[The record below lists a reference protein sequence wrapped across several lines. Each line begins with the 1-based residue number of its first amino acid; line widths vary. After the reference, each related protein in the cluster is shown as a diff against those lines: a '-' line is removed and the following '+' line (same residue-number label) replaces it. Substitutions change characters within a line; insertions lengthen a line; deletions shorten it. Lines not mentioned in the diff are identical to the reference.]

1 MCHYKLLCSVLWYY
15 IKTTFSA
22 TQQSSCNYVTSHIL
36 WGAVVSCLW
45 FTERIVNSFLLLEIS
60 KGYSHLKQFQ
70 PRLGLVS
77 YRILTT
83 NFIESITA
91 DWLVCNQNSYCRC
104 YWSKY
109 HSHPPEVK
117 SGTSGIIYNGLSIT
131 DLTYTLPLLLFLF
144 HYVTLEGAGHGE
156 EDDLKSMSQFSHI
169 SNSASH
175 AAFRHVSTWP
185 PASVWR
191 NHAQH
196 HPSTTQCSPIQQVAM
211 MPQERRSPLSR
222 RNKLQVAR
230 SPSWCSDF
238 HPLNPAPPRIF
249 A

>member
-1 MCHYKLLCSVLWYY
+1 MLHCNLCVTTSYYAVYSDNY

-36 WGAVVSCLW
+36 WGAVVSCLS

-60 KGYSHLKQFQ
+60 EGHSHLKQFQ

-83 NFIESITA
+83 DFIESITA

-117 SGTSGIIYNGLSIT
+117 SGTSDIIYNGLWIT

-144 HYVTLEGAGHGE
+144 DYVTSEGAGHGE
-156 EDDLKSMSQFSHI
+156 EDDLKSMSQFSYI

-175 AAFRHVSTWP
+175 SAFRHVSTWP
-185 PASVWR
+185 PAFLSEEIML
-191 NHAQH
+191 NITQAQH
-196 HPSTTQCSPIQQVAM
+196 STAQFSRWQWCHKREDHP
-211 MPQERRSPLSR
+211 
-222 RNKLQVAR
+222 
-230 SPSWCSDF
+230 
-238 HPLNPAPPRIF
+238 
-249 A
+249 